1 MRFAFA
7 AVFFRFRLKSK
18 CYVEDLSSINAC
30 KDLKYSNRGFA
41 VGVSQTKCR
50 DYCKGKA
57 MVLDWNFPPVTP
69 LPQEAFRIKE
79 DTELKDLILF
89 GLFRICL
96 LSCVDIC
103 SLYRGILYVGASG
116 LFSFYK
122 DFVITRFFPIHS
134 TVTLAGLWSIFRFTE
149 DFARSRNLSGR
160 PSFI

>member
-41 VGVSQTKCR
+41 LGVSQTKSR
-50 DYCKGKA
+50 NYCKGKA

-96 LSCVDIC
+96 LSW
-103 SLYRGILYVGASG
+103 ASG